1 MRALTA
7 LNRRLAYEAASLAL
21 QSGEALE
28 QQRPGWV
35 DLSVKMMGDAPT
47 VALAKVTDP
56 AGHVL
61 FISRGEADKSVLEPA
76 ELSADPAD
84 KAK

>member
-7 LNRRLAYEAASLAL
+7 LTARLAYEAASLAL

-28 QQRPGWV
+28 QERPGWV
-35 DLSVKMMGDAPT
+35 GLSVKMMGDAPT

-56 AGHVL
+56 AGNVL
-61 FISRGEADKSVLEPA
+61 FISRGEADRHGA
-76 ELSADPAD
+76 GAG
-84 KAK
+84 

>member
-7 LNRRLAYEAASLAL
+7 LAGGLRTRLRRLAL
-21 QSGEALE
+21 QSSEALE

-56 AGHVL
+56 AGNVL
-61 FISRGEADKSVLEPA
+61 FISRGEADKTVLEPA
-76 ELSADPAD
+76 ELRADPAD
-84 KAK
+84 QAK

>member
-1 MRALTA
+1 MKALSRA
-7 LNRRLAYEAASLAL
+7 NRRLAYEAASLAL
-21 QSGEALE
+21 QSGEAFE
-28 QQRPGWV
+28 QERSGWV

-47 VALAKVTDP
+47 VSLAKVTDP

-61 FISRGEADKSVLEPA
+61 FISRGEADKTVLEPA